1 MPLYLN
7 VLSLFMLWFL
17 QVFIINILLYLAYQ
31 TKCLTDMLN
40 NNINAFKTYM
50 ELMKVGEVYYGKPS
64 IEAKAIS
71 KTHSGFCSP

>member
-1 MPLYLN
+1 
-7 VLSLFMLWFL
+7 
-17 QVFIINILLYLAYQ
+17 
-31 TKCLTDMLN
+31 MLN